1 MSSIQKKK
9 TNIVIIVYVPDHS
22 LCPTTPPFSVM
33 WLSLF
38 WLELYHW
45 RLVPCMWSEILGA
58 VTTTSTDLGTS
69 SELLTDGKNS
79 VPRHGLDWTR
89 EESGSPGGHLKWP
102 NDSAKNHGEVVS
114 LWGRILPVG
123 EKMEPGHKMFLSILP
138 YPWFWNVVTLSVSGD
153 DSWNLSN
160 QTHLVTDVFTLVIHS
175 LYLLSVTDWVL
186 WEAVSRTKSGELYL
200 GLLFNHWKRP
210 QCCERLKAE
219 EGDDRW
225 YGWMAS
231 PTWWTLSLSKLWEL
245 VMDREA
251 WCAAVHEVA
260 KNWTWPRNWIELTSI
275 SAYRREE
282 EAVWAEEEVELWYRL
297 KKDISHTYR
306 WLWSFDGSPEF
317 SQVDPRELG
326 TFPPISSSHWMWA
339 VLGKQRD
346 LARGKY
352 WRGWTDE

>member
-22 LCPTTPPFSVM
+22 LCPTTPPFSLM

-38 WLELYHW
+38 WLDLYHW

-58 VTTTSTDLGTS
+58 VTTTSTALGTS

-79 VPRHGLDWTR
+79 VPRRGLDWTR
-89 EESGSPGGHLKWP
+89 EESGSPGGHLKWL

-231 PTWWTLSLSKLWEL
+231 PTWWTW
-245 VMDREA
+245 
-251 WCAAVHEVA
+251 
-260 KNWTWPRNWIELTSI
+260 
-275 SAYRREE
+275 
-282 EAVWAEEEVELWYRL
+282 VWASSESWWWTGKPGVLQSMKSQRTGHDQETELSWLQSVPIEE
-297 KKDISHTYR
+297 KKKQFEQRKKLSCGIGSRKT
-306 WLWSFDGSPEF
+306 SATPTDGSEALMAL
-317 SQVDPRELG
+317 QN
-326 TFPPISSSHWMWA
+326 FP
-339 VLGKQRD
+339 K
-346 LARGKY
+346 
-352 WRGWTDE
+352 